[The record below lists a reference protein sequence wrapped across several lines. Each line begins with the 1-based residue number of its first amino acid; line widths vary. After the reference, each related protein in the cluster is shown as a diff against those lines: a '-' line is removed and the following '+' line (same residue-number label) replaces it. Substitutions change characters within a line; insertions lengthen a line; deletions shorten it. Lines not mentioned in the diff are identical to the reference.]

1 LRREEMVIIVNLEL
15 DVVGEGV
22 GLGSPFAKLSTFQNS
37 KLSGLEET
45 HTTKSVVNPKSTF
58 TQLSNQFKVLT
69 NRKSSQC
76 VYRIVQCQT
85 NRPIERELGALRERK
100 SRLLG
105 STVGY

>member
-1 LRREEMVIIVNLEL
+1 MVIIVNLEL

-58 TQLSNQFKVLT
+58 TQLSNQFKVST
-69 NRKSSQC
+69 NRKSSRC
-76 VYRIVQCQT
+76 VPPDSTVSDKPT
-85 NRPIERELGALRERK
+85 NRKRAEGIKRK
-100 SRLLG
+100 EE
-105 STVGY
+105 

>member
-1 LRREEMVIIVNLEL
+1 MVIIVNLDL

-69 NRKSSQC
+69 NRKSSRC
-76 VYRIVQCQT
+76 VPTDSTVSDKPT
-85 NRPIERELGALRERK
+85 NRKRAGGIKRK
-100 SRLLG
+100 EE
-105 STVGY
+105 